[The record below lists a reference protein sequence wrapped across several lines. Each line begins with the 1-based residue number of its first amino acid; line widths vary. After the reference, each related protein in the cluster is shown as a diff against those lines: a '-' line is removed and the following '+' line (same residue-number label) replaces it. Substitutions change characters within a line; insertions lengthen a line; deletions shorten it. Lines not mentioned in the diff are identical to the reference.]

1 MAKKAKNSE
10 PVVPVVPV
18 EETLVPAIEPTSEI
32 AEEVVSEQPVIEE
45 AQVEPV
51 TQFVDDKI
59 QYIVKDEPVKEKTIK
74 ETFDEA
80 ISKPPFV
87 IYQNGIVICHSNA
100 HLVIKTEAKYFEINS
115 KKYSYAGIEVKHQ

>member
-10 PVVPVVPV
+10 PVVPV

-32 AEEVVSEQPVIEE
+32 AEEVVSEQPAIE
-45 AQVEPV
+45 VEPV

-59 QYIVKDEPVKEKTIK
+59 EYIVKEEPVKEKTIK

-87 IYQNGIVICHSNA
+87 IYQNGMVICHSNA